1 MKKNFV
7 ILLSIICLLFSSS
20 LSVLATPSDAQSFNR
35 NFGILLNWQN
45 NNGSHL
51 YPTSVEYIL
60 TNGTV
65 TNGSSNDIS
74 ASTGYVR
81 LIWDYDIPFII
92 YVSGTPGGDSYS
104 TGNATLNFNPTYNVV
119 TPTNYNYA
127 VRGNYYSVTSGT
139 LIAPSGEQF
148 QLVRRENTP
157 QFYVSWIDKPNS
169 GGSYGG
175 TIHLTYTC
183 TLYGVNNNN
192 LTRLDGPM
200 MIQAATHTYLNI
212 NTRASDTPSNNSS
225 YATFNLKTF
234 SEQEYY
240 AQLNGYLAGVEQ
252 SIASSQAAQ
261 ASSEH
266 DDVVNGY
273 DNTSGNAAN
282 NSLESGLASYESEE
296 AQAHNDFNSKMD
308 SYTNPD
314 TSDYVSGISF
324 ISSAVVMW
332 WNGLGMFKIIL
343 LVGFSFMI
351 FNFISRYRGG

>member
-1 MKKNFV
+1 MKKNIIVLF
-7 ILLSIICLLFSSS
+7 SIICLLFVSSI
-20 LSVLATPSDAQSFNR
+20 SVYATPSDAYSFNGD
-35 NFGILLNWQN
+35 FALYLNWQN
-45 NNGSHL
+45 NTGSNL

-60 TNGTV
+60 SNGTV
-65 TNGSSNDIS
+65 TNGSTYDIS
-74 ASTGYVR
+74 ASTGYIR
-81 LIWDYDIPFII
+81 LIWEYDIPFVI

-104 TGNATLNFNPTYNVV
+104 SGNATLNFNPTYSVV
-119 TPTNYNYA
+119 TPTNYTYA
-127 VRGNYYSVTSGT
+127 VRGNYYSVTSGS
-139 LIAPSGEQF
+139 LIAPSGEQY
-148 QLVRRENTP
+148 QLVRRENSP
-157 QFYVSWIDKPNS
+157 KFYVSWTDKPNS

-175 TIHLTYTC
+175 TIHLNYSC
-183 TLYGVNNNN
+183 TLYGVENNT

-200 MIQAATHTYLNI
+200 MIQAATYTYLKI
-212 NTRASDTPSNNSS
+212 NARASNTPSDSSS

-240 AQLNGYLAGVEQ
+240 AQVNGYLAGVEQ

-273 DNTSGNAAN
+273 DNSSGNAAN
-282 NSLESGLASYESEE
+282 DSLESGLASYESEE
-296 AQAHNDFNSKMD
+296 DQAHADFNEKMD

-351 FNFISRYRGG
+351 FNYISRYRGG